1 MHLGDVIDGQ
11 VLIDDK
17 GAGGVHAANGGQQ
30 RLARGLVDGGVVND
44 RQARL
49 HVVKDLAGLGGGEV
63 ARLRSTHRMWSAG
76 KKHRLKS
83 RHHEVTTMQ
92 PKLCL

>member
-11 VLIDDK
+11 VLIDDE
-17 GAGGVHAANGGQQ
+17 GAGGVHAAHSGQQ
-30 RLARGLVDGGVVND
+30 RLARGLIDGGVVND

-63 ARLRSTHRMWSAG
+63 ARLRSTHSMLSAG
-76 KKHRLKS
+76 RK
-83 RHHEVTTMQ
+83 
-92 PKLCL
+92 